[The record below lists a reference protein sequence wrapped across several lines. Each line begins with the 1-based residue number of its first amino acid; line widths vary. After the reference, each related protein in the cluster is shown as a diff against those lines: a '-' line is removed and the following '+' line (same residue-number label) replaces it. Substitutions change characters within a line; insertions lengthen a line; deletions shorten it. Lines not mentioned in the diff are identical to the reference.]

1 MRDWCALLKEVCINL
16 FNLDRKNIYDVIKA
30 LFNHPASYKPYYYI
44 LYSISVLHITL
55 NFVKL
60 KDKALF
66 QGRRN
71 VWILGGNS
79 GGSNPGTTDYI
90 LANWIDRNRNIS
102 SFVCNSSWWWNWILA
117 VRACQK
123 YWLFCVGT
131 PLQLILPR
139 EWDNFYDVQ
148 MS

>member
-16 FNLDRKNIYDVIKA
+16 FNLDRKNTYDVIKA
-30 LFNHPASYKPYYYI
+30 L
-44 LYSISVLHITL
+44 YSISVLNIIFRPL

>member
-16 FNLDRKNIYDVIKA
+16 FNLDRIKPMT
-30 LFNHPASYKPYYYI
+30 LLKPYLIIQHLPYYYL

-55 NFVKL
+55 DFVLL
-60 KDKALF
+60 KNKAFF

-71 VWILGGNS
+71 LMNIRGNS
-79 GGSNPGTTDYI
+79 GGSNQGTTDYI